1 MLGFCCP
8 GTLLLSA
15 KYNLFCSRRCL
26 KIGNMPSSERFFRQ
40 TKPIWRRNTWCIPRK
55 IGNVWRKK
63 SRRLGMLTIFKRALS
78 QVKTW
83 LRVFLW
89 REGLTLT
96 SLGCKRQIPATTNKA
111 TMLSFGIVAQFLKI
125 ISTGSRLVHLPGAGV
140 PPSHPRFGPRSER
153 SPKPKS
159 DGGRDPV
166 LFPWPSQSG
175 CRSPRWPGRPAGY
188 WQTGSSCGR
197 SQRA

>member
-96 SLGCKRQIPATTNKA
+96 MLPLQKQKAAPIERQQA
-111 TMLSFGIVAQFLKI
+111 LSANRG
-125 ISTGSRLVHLPGAGV
+125 LP
-140 PPSHPRFGPRSER
+140 
-153 SPKPKS
+153 
-159 DGGRDPV
+159 PV
-166 LFPWPSQSG
+166 K
-175 CRSPRWPGRPAGY
+175 PAGALSLSVRNDGPAQSPSRTTSMEAPEAPLASWTLSTPGMLGVVEY
-188 WQTGSSCGR
+188 
-197 SQRA
+197 A

>member
-89 REGLTLT
+89 REGLTLLWNDFCQCAESPKSGAENCRKCSRAYGRNPDET
-96 SLGCKRQIPATTNKA
+96 DSGIGHSVIRGLDTTGQWSAASSTVLHRGSQKCHQRQIVD
-111 TMLSFGIVAQFLKI
+111 S
-125 ISTGSRLVHLPGAGV
+125 
-140 PPSHPRFGPRSER
+140 
-153 SPKPKS
+153 
-159 DGGRDPV
+159 
-166 LFPWPSQSG
+166 
-175 CRSPRWPGRPAGY
+175 
-188 WQTGSSCGR
+188 
-197 SQRA
+197 

>member
-96 SLGCKRQIPATTNKA
+96 DGKRLFSQAWVE
-111 TMLSFGIVAQFLKI
+111 VAA
-125 ISTGSRLVHLPGAGV
+125 AGV
-140 PPSHPRFGPRSER
+140 RLFLTSAYLSAISWRR
-153 SPKPKS
+153 SPIAATEHEK
-159 DGGRDPV
+159 
-166 LFPWPSQSG
+166 
-175 CRSPRWPGRPAGY
+175 
-188 WQTGSSCGR
+188 
-197 SQRA
+197 

>member
-96 SLGCKRQIPATTNKA
+96 YKAKYIEKFCEIHSQIN
-111 TMLSFGIVAQFLKI
+111 LFVAVEPRNHNHKPEKEKGYHLLRDFLPQSMMRHCQF
-125 ISTGSRLVHLPGAGV
+125 
-140 PPSHPRFGPRSER
+140 
-153 SPKPKS
+153 
-159 DGGRDPV
+159 
-166 LFPWPSQSG
+166 
-175 CRSPRWPGRPAGY
+175 
-188 WQTGSSCGR
+188 
-197 SQRA
+197 

>member
-96 SLGCKRQIPATTNKA
+96 DAFTSGPKA
-111 TMLSFGIVAQFLKI
+111 TPGYCPPLPGRGAPVRVFTRGSALGV
-125 ISTGSRLVHLPGAGV
+125 ISNRSVRPHPRASHIRSRWSRLILVAISL
-140 PPSHPRFGPRSER
+140 
-153 SPKPKS
+153 
-159 DGGRDPV
+159 
-166 LFPWPSQSG
+166 
-175 CRSPRWPGRPAGY
+175 
-188 WQTGSSCGR
+188 
-197 SQRA
+197 